1 MLDYPELRCSSHVTA
16 VIVRIGQEI
25 LLAAWVLPCRL
36 PTPTGKLS
44 VLPLLIVFSEVNG
57 MTLRRAVPLVCL
69 ALVTVFT
76 APAFAKERFSTENFV
91 VTAPTKELAKTFG
104 EQAEVYR
111 REKAMDWLGFEMPRW
126 STRCPLDVQITMNG
140 TGGATTFTFTT
151 SSGRSS
157 VSSQEMKIF
166 GEMNQLLN
174 SVLPHEITHTV
185 FAQHFGQAVPRWADE
200 GGSVLS
206 ENDEERYSHDV
217 RCRELLN
224 RGKGI
229 SLRALFPMNDYPHDM
244 ITLYA
249 QGYSVSQYL
258 IDRDGKKKFL
268 EFVRVGMKNGNR
280 NWEDAVQMYG
290 YKSTDDLQVAWL
302 DKLMETVPQKGTTIA
317 RNQPK
322 STSQPATALV
332 SNRGPETRTSAGAL
346 PLLEPPI
353 MARAAAPSDRE
364 DRTRAKP
371 ITPPSV
377 LPTPAPLK
385 LGAPELPNRR

>member
-1 MLDYPELRCSSHVTA
+1 
-16 VIVRIGQEI
+16 
-25 LLAAWVLPCRL
+25 
-36 PTPTGKLS
+36 
-44 VLPLLIVFSEVNG
+44 

-69 ALVTVFT
+69 ALAAVFT
-76 APAFAKERFSTENFV
+76 APAFAKERFTTENFV
-91 VTAPTKELAKTFG
+91 VSAPTKELAKTFG
-104 EQAEVYR
+104 EYAEVYR
-111 REKAMDWLGFEMPRW
+111 KEKALDWLGYEMPKW
-126 STRCPLDVQITMNG
+126 PARCPLDVQITMNG
-140 TGGATTFTFTT
+140 TGGATTFSFT
-151 SSGRSS
+151 SSGGRSS

-166 GEMNQLLN
+166 GETNQLLH

-229 SLRALFPMNDYPHDM
+229 PLQVLFAMNDYPPDM

-249 QGYSVSQYL
+249 QGYSVCQFL

-268 EFVRVGMKNGNR
+268 EFIRVGMKSGNR
-280 NWEDAVQMYG
+280 NWNEAVQLYG
-290 YKSTDDLQVAWL
+290 FNTPDDLQVEWL
-302 DKLMETVPQKGTTIA
+302 AKLKETMPQKGSAIA

-322 STSQPATALV
+322 STTRPATALV

-346 PLLEPPI
+346 PFLEPPI
-353 MARAAAPSDRE
+353 MARAAAPSDRD

-377 LPTPAPLK
+377 LPSPEPLK
-385 LGAPELPNRR
+385 LGAPEIPNRR